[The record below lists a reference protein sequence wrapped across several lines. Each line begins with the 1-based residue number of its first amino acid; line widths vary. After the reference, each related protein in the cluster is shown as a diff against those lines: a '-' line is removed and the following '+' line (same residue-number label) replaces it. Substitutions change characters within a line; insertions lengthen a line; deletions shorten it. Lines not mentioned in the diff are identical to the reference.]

1 MPNSYDD
8 ALAQRKYAESQA
20 IQDSAIYEKMTKP
33 KVDQFEE
40 RMPTQVAHCLRL
52 VLERLQLGMDK
63 RSRIQITNEEVAQ
76 LSRAALDLYNIHV
89 EVKWQTYYTL

>member
-1 MPNSYDD
+1 MTNNYDD

-20 IQDSAIYEKMTKP
+20 LQDSAIYDKMSKP

-40 RMPTQVAHCLRL
+40 RMPSQVTHCLRL

-63 RSRIQITNEEVAQ
+63 RSRIQITNDEVAQ
-76 LSRAALDLYNIHV
+76 LSRAALDLYNIYI
-89 EVKWQTYYTL
+89 EVK